1 MLGITGY
8 GVYLLM
14 AILMNL
20 TPGTDTMYIISR
32 SISQGRK
39 AGVYSVLGI
48 STGSFIHTLLA
59 TFGLS
64 IILTKSIV
72 LFLLQLK

>member
-14 AILMNL
+14 VISMNL
-20 TPGTDTMYIISR
+20 TPGTDIMYIISR

-48 STGSFIHTLLA
+48 STGSLVHLYTIFI
-59 TFGLS
+59 
-64 IILTKSIV
+64 
-72 LFLLQLK
+72 